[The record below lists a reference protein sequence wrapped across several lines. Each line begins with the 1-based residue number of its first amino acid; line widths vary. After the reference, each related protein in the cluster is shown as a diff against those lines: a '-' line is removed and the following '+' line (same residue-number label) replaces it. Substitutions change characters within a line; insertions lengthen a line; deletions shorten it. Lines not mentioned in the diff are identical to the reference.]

1 LPTTILGKLTRQ
13 TSLLNANRNQKEKVS
28 KLLLLYASETEEVD
42 ELPFGS
48 VGVVLGLKHTRTGD
62 TLVSSGVSDAFK
74 STLRDIR
81 PPPAVVSASVI
92 PQSHS
97 EIQAVQN
104 ALDALTRTDPSVRV
118 ETQEGQMLVH
128 GLGSLHLEI
137 VEGRLRDEWK
147 VNFEFGR
154 RRVSY
159 REGLGC
165 EIPAPDWNVW
175 KTEIAGKPIT
185 VTVPLSVRGLEPQEM
200 GDPVW
205 DGNVVLDE
213 KGRPIPSPDG
223 MPTGLLTD
231 VAIGVLNGLSN
242 SPHSS
247 LPMSKLHVQ
256 IHNLRHIE
264 SKVSSLVTG
273 ASAAVLRKRIRDAGL
288 GPIMEPFIQLRISVG
303 ENQVGKIVKDL
314 TERGGELLDM
324 ENEDTA
330 GDGKEKQEV
339 YSEDFVY
346 LPPDWISP
354 SGTTPMHKIRSEHH
368 LKRTVQALAPLSQFL
383 DFSSRLRAMTEG
395 HGVFEMSGA
404 GFREVSEERRLE
416 ILREIG
422 RA

>member
-1 LPTTILGKLTRQ
+1 M
-13 TSLLNANRNQKEKVS
+13 S
-28 KLLLLYASETEEVD
+28 KLLLLYASESEEVD

-48 VGVVLGLKHTRTGD
+48 VGVILGLKHTRTGD
-62 TLVSSGVSDAFK
+62 TLVSSGVSDAFR

-81 PPPAVVSASVI
+81 PPPAVISASVI

-97 EIQAVQN
+97 GIQAVQN

-137 VEGRLRDEWK
+137 VEGRLRDEWN
-147 VNFEFGR
+147 VDFEFGR

-159 REGLGC
+159 REGLGY
-165 EIPAPDWNVW
+165 EVPAPDWNVW
-175 KTEIAGKPIT
+175 KTEIFGKPIM
-185 VTVPLSVRGLEPQEM
+185 VTVPLTIRRLGQQEM

-213 KGRPIPSPDG
+213 KCRPVPLPDG
-223 MPTGLLTD
+223 MPSGLLTD
-231 VAIGVLNGLSN
+231 VAIGIHNGLSN

-247 LPMSKLHVQ
+247 LPMSKIHVQ
-256 IHNLRHIE
+256 IHGLRNIE
-264 SKVSSLVTG
+264 SKVPSIVTG
-273 ASAAVLRKRIRDAGL
+273 ASAAVLRNRIRDAGP
-288 GPIMEPFIQLRISVG
+288 GPIMEPFVQLSISAG
-303 ENQVGKIVKDL
+303 ENQVSKIVKDL

-324 ENEDTA
+324 GNDYSA
-330 GDGKEKQEV
+330 GYGTEQLV
-339 YSEDFVY
+339 VSSEDSVY

-354 SGTTPMHKIRSEHH
+354 SGTSPIHKSRSGLH
-368 LKRTVQALAPLSQFL
+368 LKRTVRALAPLSQFL
-383 DFSSRLRAMTEG
+383 DYSSRLRAMTEG
-395 HGVFEMSGA
+395 HGVFEMSAA

-416 ILREIG
+416 ILKEIG

>member
-1 LPTTILGKLTRQ
+1 M
-13 TSLLNANRNQKEKVS
+13 S

-48 VGVVLGLKHTRTGD
+48 VGVILGLKHTRTGD

-97 EIQAVQN
+97 EIQPVQN

-118 ETQEGQMLVH
+118 ETQEGQMLIH

-137 VEGRLRDEWK
+137 VEGRLRDEWN
-147 VNFEFGR
+147 VNFELGR

-159 REGLGC
+159 REGLGY
-165 EIPAPDWNVW
+165 EIPAADWNVW
-175 KTEIAGKPIT
+175 KMEITGKPIT
-185 VTVPLSVRGLEPQEM
+185 VTVPLNVRRLGAQEM
-200 GDPVW
+200 GDPAW
-205 DGNVVLDE
+205 DGNIVLDE
-213 KGRPIPSPDG
+213 KGRPVPAPEG
-223 MPTGLLTD
+223 MPTGLITD
-231 VAIGVLNGLSN
+231 VAIGILNGLSN

-247 LPMSKLHVQ
+247 LPMSKIHVQ
-256 IHNLRHIE
+256 IRSLRNLE
-264 SKVSSLVTG
+264 SKVPSIVTG
-273 ASAAVLRKRIRDAGL
+273 ATAAVLRKRIRDAGP
-288 GPIMEPFIQLRISVG
+288 GPIMEPFIQLRISAG

-324 ENEDTA
+324 ENDYSTGGGTEDL
-330 GDGKEKQEV
+330 V
-339 YSEDFVY
+339 VSSEESVY

-354 SGTTPMHKIRSEHH
+354 SGTTPMHKSRSELH
-368 LKRTVQALAPLSQFL
+368 LKRTVRAFAPLSQFL
-383 DFSSRLRAMTEG
+383 DFSSRLRVMTEG
-395 HGVFEMSGA
+395 HGVFEMSAA
-404 GFREVSEERRLE
+404 GFREVGEERRLD

-422 RA
+422 RV